1 VAHYQ
6 PCKRL
11 TNTSPPSNTPGGVG
25 WFAVRLQ
32 APSHES
38 LQPVVAPP
46 VGASTCSCAR
56 AFLPNEVS
64 ADNRIQYVVPG
75 NATSGKHRILIES
88 SDSFEA
94 YRTAIQKTL
103 KSKLPPALADH
114 HVIMAFVDLLTVPSA
129 EAQLA
134 AQAASKK
141 LNAEMVHA

>member
-1 VAHYQ
+1 M
-6 PCKRL
+6 K
-11 TNTSPPSNTPGGVG
+11 
-25 WFAVRLQ
+25 
-32 APSHES
+32 S